1 MKVSAAGKAVKSA
14 EKLEKAKPSG
24 IRHDDRCNRCKETI
38 RKLLERIY
46 GKVEKNYRFEVGT
59 RPEDYRNTPYYSKL
73 KEIYETLQNHRGF
86 KDFVKTEKLPH
97 CDFFVPDPGF
107 ILEFDESQHFTLPRR
122 IALEMYPDN
131 LELRFSRKRWMMLC
145 ERINS
150 KDNNPPYRD
159 EQRAWY
165 DTLRDFLPALI
176 GFKPTIRLFTWDF
189 VWCSLDPD
197 NPSDIRRFKNILKR
211 ISQAWEIEAREEEI
225 SKKIRWERSL

>member
-1 MKVSAAGKAVKSA
+1 
-14 EKLEKAKPSG
+14 
-24 IRHDDRCNRCKETI
+24 
-38 RKLLERIY
+38 
-46 GKVEKNYRFEVGT
+46 
-59 RPEDYRNTPYYSKL
+59 
-73 KEIYETLQNHRGF
+73 
-86 KDFVKTEKLPH
+86 
-97 CDFFVPDPGF
+97 
-107 ILEFDESQHFTLPRR
+107 
-122 IALEMYPDN
+122 
-131 LELRFSRKRWMMLC
+131 MMLC

-225 SKKIRWERSL
+225 SKKIREPSYDIILNISDEWPYILDISLTIDSPFANDTIKDQVEEIMDIVTEKIRKIFEECGLKEAY